1 MLHLDKQF
9 FQILHEQIEAGR
21 DRDLIAQLGE
31 LRAADIAEV
40 VENLRIDDANYLY
53 RLLENDIKADVLME
67 LDEEKRTELLSGMT
81 A

>member
-40 VENLRIDDANYLY
+40 LENLRIDDANYLY
-53 RLLENDIKADVLME
+53 RLLENDSQGGRADGVGRRE
-67 LDEEKRTELLSGMT
+67 TY
-81 A
+81 